1 MYQRDCWHGQFWR
14 LAPLLSC
21 GILDTAAR
29 TDPTMLL
36 SSSRIT
42 ESWKA
47 AQKPMITVAMTCTAR
62 SVMS

>member
-1 MYQRDCWHGQFWR
+1 M
-14 LAPLLSC
+14 SC

-36 SSSRIT
+36 PSLRIT

-47 AQKPMITVAMTCTAR
+47 VQKPMINVAMTCTAR